1 MNLLLNF
8 YNLIQI
14 SNFSLLSFSC
24 WLRGKSSLPLLN
36 DKVKLVNSC
45 VKIYDYLKLWIT
57 SKVVG
62 SMQFFLPKY
71 LWNNWHAVALIGM
84 RIKLPKNIV
93 FVLFECIYFIK
104 EPIQMKGF
112 LTMVYI
118 KEYYSK
124 SEDIIKYSKF
134 RMDFFCGKKINKLMH
149 DRVLCLQSIIII
161 Q

>member
-1 MNLLLNF
+1 MFSRQINFVIYFISLSIVVIFVKNIKYTSSVITMNLLLNF

-71 LWNNWHAVALIGM
+71 LWNNWHAVALIGV
-84 RIKLPKNIV
+84 RIKLPKNID

-112 LTMVYI
+112 
-118 KEYYSK
+118 
-124 SEDIIKYSKF
+124 
-134 RMDFFCGKKINKLMH
+134 
-149 DRVLCLQSIIII
+149 
-161 Q
+161 